1 MKIKL
6 SKYIYFDSLLKKF
19 EQKGFKNELKD
30 FMNDEI
36 AKSSRKYIRDGRV
49 SPALEPITI
58 KTRKNKGPEPLLDT
72 GALARSIKPTKKG
85 IKYLDYGNFH
95 RQGDGVP
102 RREFI
107 SIRANSA
114 EKNKI
119 TSKVARRLAKLI
131 KQNVGKK

>member
-19 EQKGFKNELKD
+19 EQKGFKNKLKD

-85 IKYLDYGNFH
+85 IKYLDYGNF
-95 RQGDGVP
+95 P